1 MFSIKNLSI
10 SITEKSILKDIN
22 LDIKPGSIHILMGP
36 NGSGKSTLANSVMGH
51 PSYVRDQG
59 TITLNK
65 KNITDLPPNEKAQAG
80 LFLSL
85 QYPPEIGGITVANFL
100 RIAWQAVKSEKIS
113 ALDFYRV
120 LQKKMELLKL
130 DETFAQRFLN
140 QGFSGGEKKKMEMLQ
155 MLVLEPKYAI
165 LDETDSG
172 LDIDAIKLIG
182 KVVLHMR
189 KKNKTGFL
197 IITHYNRFLE
207 AIKPDFVHIMKKGSI
222 IQSGTE
228 KLAKEIDKK
237 GFNKKK

>member
-1 MFSIKNLSI
+1 M
-10 SITEKSILKDIN
+10 E
-22 LDIKPGSIHILMGP
+22 
-36 NGSGKSTLANSVMGH
+36 
-51 PSYVRDQG
+51 
-59 TITLNK
+59 
-65 KNITDLPPNEKAQAG
+65 
-80 LFLSL
+80 
-85 QYPPEIGGITVANFL
+85 
-100 RIAWQAVKSEKIS
+100 AVKGEKIS

-182 KVVLHMR
+182 KVVVHMR
-189 KKNKTGFL
+189 KKTKTGFL

-228 KLAKEIDKK
+228 QLAKEIDKK